1 MRGQYFSPKKLE
13 SLAEDLLARYER
25 ETKTPLQPPISAESI
40 TESIGLGI
48 LWEDIPEEPGTTTC
62 GMLVPER
69 RLIVLNERRL
79 PLFEDNPG
87 QENTTIGHELGHWCL
102 HVDHN
107 ESNNLS
113 LPDLTYDSAPVP
125 ESGRDRRDERNAHQF
140 MGYLLMPSRLLLPR
154 LEALNLR
161 DWRHLYRLRETFN
174 VTISALRIRLEK
186 LNLTY
191 LDTEGKFHKSKQ
203 QAQGQNPLF

>member
-13 SLAEDLLARYER
+13 SLAEALLVRYER
-25 ETKTPLQPPISAESI
+25 ETKTSLQPPISAESI
-40 TESIGLGI
+40 AESIGLGI
-48 LWEDIPEEPGTTTC
+48 LWDDIPEEPGTTTC
-62 GMLVPER
+62 GMLIPER
-69 RLIVLNERRL
+69 RLIVLNQRRL
-79 PLFEDNPG
+79 SLFEEKPEL
-87 QENTTIGHELGHWCL
+87 ENTTIGHELGHWCL

-107 ESNNLS
+107 ESGSLS
-113 LPDLTYDSAPVP
+113 LPEVTYDSTPAP
-125 ESGRDRRDERNAHQF
+125 ESGRDRWDERNAHQF

-154 LEALNLR
+154 LEDLNLR

-186 LNLTY
+186 LDLTY
-191 LDTEGKFHKSKQ
+191 LDIEGEFHKSKQ